1 MEVYLKE
8 LLDAHKKLRNNSSFT
23 IDYRGVILTFES
35 CNLTNYSSIEQTQI
49 LERFFYKCLDDIS
62 DPSVFHLILDH
73 LYAGDYILLSTNIKS
88 YLFETLE
95 LLAPKQFL
103 PWIFNTLDNEEKFS
117 HINIHGFTTYVDSK
131 RKRGSTNGEIRY
143 TIICEN
149 AVKLLEL
156 IESKIYRD
164 RLTSKH
170 VWLAIFRLKQNLSMT
185 CVEKDIFND
194 WLGIV

>member
-8 LLDAHKKLRNNSSFT
+8 LLDSHKKLRT
-23 IDYRGVILTFES
+23 IDFHGTTLSFDTCHLTK
-35 CNLTNYSSIEQTQI
+35 YSPIEQNQI
-49 LERFFYKCLDDIS
+49 LERFFYQCFDDMS
-62 DPSVFHLILDH
+62 DPLLFHLILDH
-73 LYAGDYILLSTNIKS
+73 LYMGDYIILSNNIKS

-95 LLAPKQFL
+95 LLPPKEFL
-103 PWIFNTLDNEEKFS
+103 SWIFNTLENEEKLS
-117 HINIHGFTTYVDSK
+117 HVNIQAFTNYVDAK
-131 RKRGSTNGEIRY
+131 RKRGLTNGEIRY

-149 AVKLLEL
+149 STKLLEL

-170 VWLAIFRLKQNLSMT
+170 VWLALFRLKQNLAMT
-185 CVEKDIFND
+185 SVQKDIFNE

>member
-8 LLDAHKKLRNNSSFT
+8 LLDAHKKFANNS
-23 IDYRGVILTFES
+23 IDYHGDTLTFES
-35 CNLTNYSSIEQTQI
+35 CDLTKYSLLEQTQI
-49 LERFFYKCLDDIS
+49 LERFFYKCFDDLS
-62 DPSVFHLILDH
+62 DCSVLHLILDH
-73 LYAGDYILLSTNIKS
+73 LYAGNYILLSTNIKS

-95 LLAPKQFL
+95 LLPPKEFL
-103 PWIFNTLDNEEKFS
+103 SWIYNTLDNEEKLMQV
-117 HINIHGFTTYVDSK
+117 NIHAFTTYVDSK

-143 TIICEN
+143 TIICET

-170 VWLAIFRLKQNLSMT
+170 VWLALFRLKQNLSMT
-185 CVEKDIFND
+185 SVQKDIFNE